1 MENRKTTPSI
11 SYEDCIIEKLQN
23 PEHAAGFI
31 TAILEE
37 ENPEPELLRNALS
50 KVITAYQQQQT
61 LSPTAE
67 DYYTQL
73 EEILSQTGGQEIYTF
88 IQLLNALGLQLSVEV
103 SDQS

>member
-1 MENRKTTPSI
+1 MEKQNFSPSV
-11 SYEDCIIEKLQN
+11 SYEDFIIEKLQN

-61 LSPTAE
+61 DGES
-67 DYYTQL
+67 
-73 EEILSQTGGQEIYTF
+73 S
-88 IQLLNALGLQLSVEV
+88 
-103 SDQS
+103 

>member
-1 MENRKTTPSI
+1 MQSVKIPLSI
-11 SYEDCIIEKLQN
+11 SYEDFITDKLQN

-37 ENPEPELLRNALS
+37 ENPEPELLRNALR
-50 KVITAYQQQQT
+50 KVITAYRQPQT
-61 LSPTAE
+61 LSATAE

-73 EEILSQTGGQEIYTF
+73 EEILTQTGGQEIYTF

-103 SDQS
+103 SEQS